1 MRYFQKAKNVTKNE
15 KATAYDY
22 MSVLHYKAYEYSKNS
37 QSPTVNAT
45 DPSYQ
50 DKMGTS
56 ETLSDLDVQKIQ
68 NTICKS
74 DKDGE
79 VVLNKKSDT

>member
-1 MRYFQKAKNVTKNE
+1 
-15 KATAYDY
+15 
-22 MSVLHYKAYEYSKNS
+22 MSVLHYEAYEYSKNS
-37 QSPTVNAT
+37 QKPTVIAA

-56 ETLSDLDVQKIQ
+56 EMLSDLDVQKIQ

-74 DKDGE
+74 DKDKD
-79 VVLNKKSDT
+79 VVLTKKSGI